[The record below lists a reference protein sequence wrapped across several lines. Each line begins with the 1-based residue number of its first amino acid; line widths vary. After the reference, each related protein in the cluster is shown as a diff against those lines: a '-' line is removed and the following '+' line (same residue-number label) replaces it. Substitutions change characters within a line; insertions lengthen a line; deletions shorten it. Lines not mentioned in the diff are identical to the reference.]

1 MKRRAS
7 THNPLPQALDALF
20 EVLLAEPDA
29 DARAAAHDAWHVTV
43 DARLAATAITVKD
56 VGPSLRVPFSA
67 KDWTRLC
74 DKFFEPTPVPAA
86 DIPPPP
92 SGSATPG
99 PSWASSSR
107 ATRKRS
113 HASGAS
119 TPSVDAP
126 VARRWVVCDDC
137 GKWRQHDSTLS
148 ACATW
153 CCSMNQARSSCS
165 APEAI
170 EECTVANAP
179 TASVDYEARCAA
191 AAALALLAVKAM
203 ASDALAR
210 AAVSR
215 AMTSPW
221 AGTREAACS
230 LLEALAAANR
240 AAWRLPGDCIAP
252 LSQILEPDS
261 GGMSVEQPCAELR
274 PLQRLLESACR
285 GLLSAALALSNAR
298 GSDAVGA
305 AAAAAEGLIAA
316 ISDDTAQPSRGTE
329 SAVRLAAATL
339 RLAAEPATPSTG
351 NAHRHSFDAP
361 ADAAAEA
368 VVAWRGRALRV
379 EEQLSSD
386 THTLQRRV
394 RVAAAAALIAAEA
407 LPERLNTPLRALVST
422 LKQEPDSAR
431 RSVAARATARLVIR
445 LLQTGAAPDD
455 AGAAVRQSRA
465 GAKLVS
471 NLCNFIGA
479 GPPQLNVPHSE
490 DRSAGAALDGDNSER
505 YRFAGACATLR
516 ACAVAADSENGGP
529 SDARGQLFEV
539 VYPLWERVDALSL
552 AAAGNGALACARDSG
567 AQRVAAAIEL
577 SRLVLALAPHLVGA
591 SLAHAATVLP
601 EVRIANPLPFLSRS

>member
-1 MKRRAS
+1 M
-7 THNPLPQALDALF
+7 
-20 EVLLAEPDA
+20 
-29 DARAAAHDAWHVTV
+29 
-43 DARLAATAITVKD
+43 
-56 VGPSLRVPFSA
+56 VGS
-67 KDWTRLC
+67 
-74 DKFFEPTPVPAA
+74 
-86 DIPPPP
+86 
-92 SGSATPG
+92 
-99 PSWASSSR
+99 
-107 ATRKRS
+107 
-113 HASGAS
+113 
-119 TPSVDAP
+119 
-126 VARRWVVCDDC
+126 
-137 GKWRQHDSTLS
+137 
-148 ACATW
+148 
-153 CCSMNQARSSCS
+153 
-165 APEAI
+165 
-170 EECTVANAP
+170 
-179 TASVDYEARCAA
+179 
-191 AAALALLAVKAM
+191 
-203 ASDALAR
+203 
-210 AAVSR
+210 
-215 AMTSPW
+215 
-221 AGTREAACS
+221 
-230 LLEALAAANR
+230 
-240 AAWRLPGDCIAP
+240 
-252 LSQILEPDS
+252 
-261 GGMSVEQPCAELR
+261 
-274 PLQRLLESACR
+274 
-285 GLLSAALALSNAR
+285 SAALALSNAR

-567 AQRVAAAIEL
+567 AQRVAAATSSCCVASQQRKV
-577 SRLVLALAPHLVGA
+577 SRLLDHHLSQPAVGELNNMALHCFFTTT
-591 SLAHAATVLP
+591 SLSMGGWSISHEERRCTRAGRCGIHQRRTP
-601 EVRIANPLPFLSRS
+601 P